1 MKEQCYCLILNVET
15 ILIIVSSD
23 QPSTKLFAVSFDTV
37 TYRDL
42 QFFLAENNP
51 HSYELERIDPVEF
64 AQSLKFATGS
74 YINLIT
80 KDMGLRTQVTEIF
93 DHYNLFRFSVVHD
106 SSYTAGAKIGPG
118 CMIYPLVAMYTNTFL
133 EKDIIVHSQSMI
145 AHDCI
150 IGAGSYISA
159 GVNVAGTTRVGKF
172 CQFGLGSTIFD
183 NINIVDHTMIG
194 AGALVRKSI
203 TESGY
208 YVNKTVGV
216 LTKIK

>member
-1 MKEQCYCLILNVET
+1 MNELCYCLTSSERI
-15 ILIIVSSD
+15 ILIIVSDIQTSK
-23 QPSTKLFAVSFDTV
+23 KLYAVSFDTV

-64 AQSLKFATGS
+64 LQSSEFATGS

-80 KDMGLRTQVTEIF
+80 KDMGLRTQVTEIL
-93 DHYNLFRFSVVHD
+93 DHHNLFRFSLVHN

-118 CMIYPLVAMYTNTFL
+118 CMIYPLVAMYTNTIL

-145 AHDCI
+145 AHDCV

-159 GVNVAGTTRVGKF
+159 GVNVAGTTYVGKF
-172 CQFGLGSTIFD
+172 CQFGIGSTIFD
-183 NINIVDHTMIG
+183 NIDIVDHTIIG

-208 YVNKTVGV
+208 YINKSTKV
-216 LTKIK
+216 LTKLK